1 MLWLWIMKRLC
12 CLFCYMF
19 KLKICGVAQ
28 SLVLNYFALLS
39 LCATFFALVM
49 CCCSTAL
56 KIVVLKIITKVMDL
70 TLPIFVP
77 ICPKESDNSWTEVL
91 SLCAWVFGVCLPSG
105 GVACKAFFLMFLHAC
120 VGCAIALCL
129 KVNWSACQLSQM
141 QFVFC
146 FLEVVLVFQSSV
158 AMF

>member
-1 MLWLWIMKRLC
+1 MLVLVLWLWIMKRLC

-105 GVACKAFFLMFLHAC
+105 GVACKAFVCFFN
-120 VGCAIALCL
+120 VPLCL
-129 KVNWSACQLSQM
+129 CRLCYSVLPEGELK
-141 QFVFC
+141 C
-146 FLEVVLVFQSSV
+146 FPVVPK
-158 AMF
+158 

>member
-1 MLWLWIMKRLC
+1 MRLKAPKLVVKMAFSLVKRCVFPQIWGGGPSWGGIGGILLW
-12 CLFCYMF
+12 FCYMF

-77 ICPKESDNSWTEVL
+77 ICPKELDN
-91 SLCAWVFGVCLPSG
+91 P
-105 GVACKAFFLMFLHAC
+105 
-120 VGCAIALCL
+120 
-129 KVNWSACQLSQM
+129 
-141 QFVFC
+141 
-146 FLEVVLVFQSSV
+146 
-158 AMF
+158 